1 MADTKQLI
9 LDTMKK
15 KGKPMRPGDIADAA
29 GLDKDAV
36 SRAIKELKDMGLVD
50 SPKRCFYAPVEK

>member
-1 MADTKQLI
+1 MPNTQQLI

-15 KGKPMRPGDIADAA
+15 ERKPMRPGDIAKAA

-36 SRAIKELKDMGLVD
+36 SKAMKELKNMGLVD
-50 SPKRCFYAPVEK
+50 SPKRCFYAPVGR